1 MNLIDLQDKLKALS
15 DDKNNYSEFIF
26 KMLEIYSFPKTT
38 ILKLKKE
45 EDHSIVK
52 LKNKIYFK
60 ETTIDED
67 EHVAID
73 ALSKNKDV
81 LKLNP
86 RFIVVTDYDNF
97 VAIDTRKGVEDS
109 ARTLDIKI
117 TELYKRYDFFAPW
130 LGIESYQVDKET
142 IADIKAATKMAKLY
156 DQILLDNPNFYAT
169 DSKDLN
175 LLLSRLLFCF
185 FAEDT
190 NIFEKNLF
198 TNSILSSSDSNAE
211 NLSQYISR
219 VFDVFNIEE
228 LKRKDA
234 HSDLKD
240 FPYVNGGLFK
250 DTIEIPKF
258 TKKSRDLIEECGNL
272 DWSEINPDIFGS
284 MIQAVVHP
292 NQRENLGMHYTSV
305 PNIMKLIR
313 PLFLDELYEYYFENI
328 NNKKKL
334 EELRIRISK
343 IKIFDPA
350 CGSGNFLIISY
361 KEICKLESLI
371 LKQLLGDNNRLSLEF
386 NESFSSIT
394 LNNFYGIEI
403 DDFAHDVAKLSLYLA
418 QHQVNVMFEKEFG
431 KLKPIL
437 PLRESGKIVCGNSAR
452 TNWEE
457 VCPNNGE
464 VYIVGN
470 PPYLGS
476 RNQEQDQKTDMEMV
490 LKKDYK
496 SLDYIATW
504 FIKGAQYISK
514 NDISKLAFV
523 STNSICQG
531 EQVALLWPRVF
542 DFGVEISFAYQSF
555 KWENN
560 AKHNAGVTVII
571 VGLSNSGVTKNKKI
585 FIDNKEIK
593 AKNISPYLTDTNNIF
608 VESRSKVLSNFSEM
622 TYGSLLN
629 DGGNLILSI
638 EEKNNLEAKYPEIK
652 KIIKE
657 LSGSQEFIRGQKRYC
672 LYIEDNNLELA
683 FSVPEIK
690 SRLEKIATTR
700 LNSSEVSTRKMA
712 EFPHKFYFTSHK
724 KGSSIIIPRTSS
736 ENRDYIPIG
745 FLNEKTIISDSASV
759 IYNPETYIFGVIS
772 SRMHMVWVR
781 AVGGK
786 LKTDIRYSSSLCY
799 NTFPFPKITEDQKQ
813 IITNQV
819 HNILD
824 EREKYPG
831 KTLAELYDPEKM
843 PHGLKQA
850 HAFLDEVIDKIYRSK
865 PFENDE
871 ERLAHL
877 FKLYEEM
884 IEKEKQKIIKNEELK
899 KLEKENR
906 KIQSKTEKQKT
917 IKEKKIKITKN

>member
-1 MNLIDLQDKLKALS
+1 MNLIELQDKLKVLS
-15 DDKNNYSEFIF
+15 SNKNNYSEFIF
-26 KMLEIYSFPKTT
+26 NLLEIYSFPKTT

-45 EDHSIVK
+45 EYHSIIK
-52 LKNKIYFK
+52 LKNKLYFK
-60 ETTIDED
+60 ETTTEED

-117 TELYKRYDFFAPW
+117 SDLYKRYDFFAPW
-130 LGIESYQVDKET
+130 LGVESYQVDKET
-142 IADIKAATKMAKLY
+142 LADIRAASKMAKLY
-156 DQILLDNPNFYAT
+156 DQILKDNENFYINN
-169 DSKDLN
+169 SKDLN
-175 LLLSRLLFCF
+175 LLLSRMLFCF

-190 NIFEKNLF
+190 DIFEKNLF
-198 TNSILSSSDSNAE
+198 TNSILSNSDTHGE
-211 NLSQYISR
+211 NLSVYIER
-219 VFDVFNIEE
+219 VFDIFNIEVSNRNT
-228 LKRKDA
+228 LDQ
-234 HSDLKD
+234 DLKS

-250 DTIEIPKF
+250 DKIKIPKF
-258 TKKSRDLIEECGNL
+258 TKKSRDLLEECGNL

-284 MIQAVVHP
+284 MIQAVVDP
-292 NQRENLGMHYTSV
+292 NQRESLGMHYTSV

-313 PLFLDELYEYYFENI
+313 PLFLDGLYEIYFENI

-334 EELRIRISK
+334 EELRQRISK
-343 IKIFDPA
+343 IKVFDPA

-361 KEICKLESLI
+361 KELCKLESLI

-394 LNNFYGIEI
+394 LNNFYGIEK

-437 PLRESGKIVCGNSAR
+437 PLRESGNIGCGNSAR
-452 TNWEE
+452 LNWEE
-457 VCPNNGE
+457 DCPNEGE

-476 RNQEQDQKTDMEMV
+476 RNQDQEQKNDMEIV

-496 SLDYIATW
+496 SLDYISTW
-504 FIKGAQYISK
+504 FIKGAEYISK
-514 NDISKLAFV
+514 NDNSKLAFV

-542 DFGVEISFAYQSF
+542 NFGVEISFAYQSF

-560 AKHNAGVTVII
+560 AKHNAGVSVII
-571 VGLSNSGVTKNKKI
+571 VALSNSGIVKNKKI

-593 AKNISPYLTDTNNIF
+593 AKNINPYLADASNTFI
-608 VESRSKVLSNFSEM
+608 ESRSKPLSDFPEMNFGNM
-622 TYGSLLN
+622 PA
-629 DGGNLILSI
+629 DGGKLLFTKDEMNALLSKDPTLKKYFRNLISA
-638 EEKNNLEAKYPEIK
+638 EEFLNGK
-652 KIIKE
+652 
-657 LSGSQEFIRGQKRYC
+657 QRYC
-672 LYIEDNNLELA
+672 LWMDGYELKDLEDNQILN
-683 FSVPEIK
+683 
-690 SRLEKIATTR
+690 KIINEVKKIR
-700 LNSSEVSTRKMA
+700 ENSSRPQLALT
-712 EFPHKFYFTSHK
+712 PHLFAQITQDTTINNIVVP
-724 KGSSIIIPRTSS
+724 GVSS
-736 ENRDYIPIG
+736 ERRTYIPIG
-745 FLNEKTIISDSASV
+745 IISKNQITSNSCLVVPYEPVMFAILQSK
-759 IYNPETYIFGVIS
+759 I
-772 SRMHMVWVR
+772 HMAWVR

-786 LKTDIRYSSSLCY
+786 LKTDFRYSKNVIY
-799 NTFPFPKITEDQKQ
+799 NTFPFPKITEQQKEV
-813 IITNQV
+813 ITNQV

-824 EREKYPG
+824 EREKNPG

-843 PHGLKQA
+843 PYDLKQA
-850 HAFLDEVIDKIYRSK
+850 HAFLDEVIDKMYRSK

-884 IEKEKQKIIKNEELK
+884 IEKEKQDILKNVELK
-899 KLEKENR
+899 KSEKKLLKQN
-906 KIQSKTEKQKT
+906 KLSKT
-917 IKEKKIKITKN
+917 KESK

>member
-1 MNLIDLQDKLKALS
+1 MDLQDKLKAFS

-26 KMLEIYSFPKTT
+26 NLLEIYSFPKTT

-45 EDHSIVK
+45 EDHSIIK
-52 LKNKIYFK
+52 LKNKLYFK
-60 ETTIDED
+60 ETTLEED
-67 EHVAID
+67 EHFAID
-73 ALSKNKDV
+73 ELSKNKDV

-86 RFIVVTDYDNF
+86 RFIIVTDYENF
-97 VAIDTRKGVEDS
+97 VAVDTRKGVDDP

-117 TELYKRYDFFAPW
+117 SDLYKRYDFFLPW
-130 LGIESYQVDKET
+130 INIESYQVDKET
-142 IADIKAATKMAKLY
+142 LADIRAANKMAKLY
-156 DQILLDNPNFYAT
+156 DQILSDNPNFYSN
-169 DSKDLN
+169 DPKDLN

-190 NIFEKNLF
+190 GIFEKNIF
-198 TNSILSSSDSNAE
+198 TNSLLSNSDIYAE
-211 NLSQYISR
+211 NLSSYIER
-219 VFDVFNIEE
+219 VFDIFNTEVS
-228 LKRKDA
+228 KRNTVDQ
-234 HSDLKD
+234 DLKS

-250 DTIEIPKF
+250 DKIKIPKF
-258 TKKSRDLIEECGNL
+258 TKKSRDLLEECGNL

-313 PLFLDELYEYYFENI
+313 PLFLDELYEEYFNNI

-334 EELRIRISK
+334 EELRQRISK

-361 KEICKLESLI
+361 KELCKLESLI
-371 LKQLLGDNNRLSLEF
+371 LKQLLGENDRLGLEF
-386 NESFSSIT
+386 NESYSSLT

-431 KLKPIL
+431 RLKPIL
-437 PLRESGKIVCGNSAR
+437 PLRESGKIVCDNSAR
-452 TNWEE
+452 VDWEE
-457 VCPNNGE
+457 VCPNDGE

-470 PPYLGS
+470 PPYYGS
-476 RNQEQDQKTDMEMV
+476 NRLDRSQREDINTSLNNLEKRNK
-490 LKKDYK
+490 
-496 SLDYIATW
+496 LDYISIW
-504 FIKGAQYISK
+504 FYKAAKYSSFK
-514 NDISKLAFV
+514 NVKFAFV
-523 STNSICQG
+523 TTNSISQG
-531 EQVALLWPRVF
+531 EQVPIIWPK
-542 DFGVEISFAYQSF
+542 ISDLNMEMFFAYQSF
-555 KWENN
+555 KWQNN
-560 AKHNAGVTVII
+560 AKNNAAVTVVII
-571 VGLSNSGVTKNKKI
+571 GLRNISSENKFLYINDKKI
-585 FIDNKEIK
+585 K
-593 AKNISPYLTDTNNIF
+593 ANNINYYLTDAPIVVVEAKSKPFVSKYTFDRCGYIDKSDSLFFDSSKLNELKIKHGNSINNF
-608 VESRSKVLSNFSEM
+608 VKRL
-622 TYGSLLN
+622 YGAYELLN
-629 DGGNLILSI
+629 DSYKYAFVISDEIL
-638 EEKNNLEAKYPEIK
+638 EEALKINEIK
-652 KIIKE
+652 LAVEKTK
-657 LSGSQEFIRGQKRYC
+657 LIRG
-672 LYIEDNNLELA
+672 ED
-683 FSVPEIK
+683 
-690 SRLEKIATTR
+690 
-700 LNSSEVSTRKMA
+700 LNS
-712 EFPHKFYFTSHK
+712 HKFSKTNLSNK
-724 KGSSIIIPRTSS
+724 NILIVPRVSS
-736 ENRDYIPIG
+736 ENRTYIPIS
-745 FLNEKTIISDSASV
+745 FKKDCTVNDSV
-759 IYNPETYIFGVIS
+759 VFMVNPETYIFGVIS

-799 NTFPFPKITEDQKQ
+799 NTFPFPKITEEQKQ

-865 PFENDE
+865 PFETDE

-884 IEKEKQKIIKNEELK
+884 IEKEKQDLIKEDNLK
-899 KLEKENR
+899 KENKLKEKVSLKKN
-906 KIQSKTEKQKT
+906 KLSKTK
-917 IKEKKIKITKN
+917 

>member
-1 MNLIDLQDKLKALS
+1 MNLIDLQDKLKVLS

-26 KMLEIYSFPKTT
+26 NLLEIYSFPKTT

-45 EDHSIVK
+45 EDHSVIK
-52 LKNKIYFK
+52 LKNKLYFK
-60 ETTIDED
+60 ETTKDED
-67 EHVAID
+67 EHLTID
-73 ALSKNKDV
+73 ELSKDKDV

-86 RFIVVTDYDNF
+86 RFIIVTDYDNF
-97 VAIDTRKGVEDS
+97 VAIDTRKNIENS
-109 ARTLDIKI
+109 SRTLDVKI
-117 TELYKRYDFFAPW
+117 DDLHKRYEFFTPW
-130 LGIESYQVDKET
+130 LGIESYQVDRET
-142 IADIKAATKMAKLY
+142 VADIRAASKMAKLY
-156 DQILLDNPNFYAT
+156 DQILSDNPNFYSN
-169 DSKDLN
+169 DSRDLN

-190 NIFEKNLF
+190 GIFEKNIF
-198 TNSILSSSDSNAE
+198 TNSLLSNSDINAE
-211 NLSQYISR
+211 NLSSYIER
-219 VFDVFNIEE
+219 VFDIFNTEVS
-228 LKRKDA
+228 KRNTLDQ
-234 HSDLKD
+234 DLKS

-250 DTIEIPKF
+250 DKIKIPKF
-258 TKKSRDLIEECGNL
+258 TKKTRGLLEECGNL

-313 PLFLDELYEYYFENI
+313 PLFLDELYEEYFNNI

-334 EELRIRISK
+334 EELRLRISE

-361 KEICKLESLI
+361 KELCKLEILI
-371 LKQLLGDNNRLSLEF
+371 LKQLLGANYNSIELGF
-386 NESFSSIT
+386 NDHFSIIN

-452 TNWEE
+452 INWEE
-457 VCPNNGE
+457 ICQNEDE

-470 PPYLGS
+470 PPYLGARMQDS
-476 RNQEQDQKTDMEMV
+476 LQKEDMSLVLNQFQ
-490 LKKDYK
+490 
-496 SLDYIATW
+496 SFNNLDYISIW
-504 FIKGAQYISK
+504 FAKGADYINKNKNSK
-514 NDISKLAFV
+514 IAFV

-531 EQVALLWPRVF
+531 EQVALLWPRIF
-542 DFGVEISFAYQSF
+542 DFGVEIFFAHQSF

-571 VGLSNSGVTKNKKI
+571 VGLSNSGITKNKKI

-593 AKNISPYLTDTNNIF
+593 AKNISPYLTDSNN
-608 VESRSKVLSNFSEM
+608 VYVSSKNTPLSDLPEMNF
-622 TYGSLLN
+622 GSMAN
-629 DGGNLILSI
+629 DNGNLILSNDEYLDI
-638 EEKNNLEAKYPEIK
+638 QSKSPEIIKYIKKAIGGQDFIKGENKYCIWVEDQEVEDAEKNDFLNKRFKAVKLFREISKRGATNKLAKIPYRFAEVRYK
-652 KIIKE
+652 KT
-657 LSGSQEFIRGQKRYC
+657 
-672 LYIEDNNLELA
+672 N
-683 FSVPEIK
+683 
-690 SRLEKIATTR
+690 
-700 LNSSEVSTRKMA
+700 
-712 EFPHKFYFTSHK
+712 
-724 KGSSIIIPRTSS
+724 SIIIPRTSS
-736 ENRDYIPIG
+736 ENRDYIPLG
-745 FLNEKTIISDSASV
+745 FIDKDTVGLDSAQMIS
-759 IYNPETYIFGVIS
+759 NPETYIFGIVS
-772 SRMHMVWVR
+772 SCMHMVWVR

-831 KTLAELYDPEKM
+831 KTLGELYDPEKM
-843 PHGLKQA
+843 PHELKQA
-850 HAFLDEVIDKIYRSK
+850 HVFLDEVIDKIYRSK

-884 IEKEKQKIIKNEELK
+884 IEKEKA
-899 KLEKENR
+899 
-906 KIQSKTEKQKT
+906 T
-917 IKEKKIKITKN
+917 KEKKIKITKN